1 MTEFSRTKKYK
12 DLRSNLQGQQNI
24 AENTIQS
31 EELSRLARRLN
42 KIDKNNFKEPEK
54 EREYDDC
61 KKAQHARLT
70 SAVERQPSLIKNAD
84 LSPLESLVKNDKSP
98 LDNEYISQY
107 LKEAKRYNVEHGNAH
122 SEETSL
128 DILASLQKG
137 VQSSGMRPFPKNSS
151 NVSLKNAD
159 LMSLSKQEKAEN
171 DESQYLSKDDIMKE
185 VQNIMTNNKSSK
197 PAINDSQYSM
207 EIPQMDITKDNN
219 QSMRQQL
226 LNETTSM
233 RAQLENYS
241 DDVAS
246 LNTKVRRTN
255 RILNVILVILVIAL
269 LVILAFILHTFLRG
283 SM

>member
-151 NVSLKNAD
+151 NASLKNAD
-159 LMSLSKQEKAEN
+159 LMSLSKQEKAEK